1 MTTATTTTATT
12 NIQISIEKVIVLFA
26 SLIALTFS
34 LHAQNIQDVLRVYVN
49 GNGYSDEAIV
59 RFHENA
65 TTGYDFDFDAY
76 KMFSFNED
84 VPQIYTL
91 ANETEEFAINTL
103 PSLTAETSVSLNV
116 EVGIS
121 GTYSIR
127 VNFSDF
133 NDDVRVILEDSKNG
147 NMVDLRAEM
156 TYSTTFEVT
165 DNADRFVLHFIP
177 SSSVSNGTSY
187 TANNEEDSQEQTTS
201 IEENNTSANIYTAG
215 NTVKVDN
222 FSGQV
227 SIYNINGEEVA
238 STSSE
243 GSVELNVSTT
253 GYYIVAV
260 SSNGT
265 MSTQKVYVK

>member
-1 MTTATTTTATT
+1 MIDVLGQNQKSYIADFVTFNYLANRLYIIKYKRIDRNMTTATTTTATT

-177 SSSVSNGTSY
+177 SYKCIKRNKLHS
-187 TANNEEDSQEQTTS
+187 
-201 IEENNTSANIYTAG
+201 
-215 NTVKVDN
+215 
-222 FSGQV
+222 
-227 SIYNINGEEVA
+227 
-238 STSSE
+238 
-243 GSVELNVSTT
+243 
-253 GYYIVAV
+253 
-260 SSNGT
+260 
-265 MSTQKVYVK
+265 